1 MSTVQLYGLLFLT
14 GALWGLT
21 IPMSKVSVST
31 GYQPLGLIFWQL
43 ALAALF
49 LGTMTAIRGK
59 SLGFARKTWPL
70 LIIIGLIGTIIPNSF
85 SYTSA
90 AQLPA
95 GVMAIIIALVPM
107 FALPIAARL
116 GLEPLRARRVLGV
129 ILGALAVILIVA
141 PSTSLPDP
149 EKAIYVL
156 MAVIAPFCYGIEGN
170 YVAARGTQGL
180 DAIQLLYGASCVA
193 LVITVPLVWITGQFV
208 SPFVV
213 WGPPEWAIVLNGALH
228 AAAYSL
234 YLWMVGRAGSVF
246 ASQTAYLV
254 TGTGVAWSILL
265 LSESYSAWVWSA
277 LVLMMAGLALVQP
290 RKSG

>member
-107 FALPIAARL
+107 FALPIAAGL

-193 LVITVPLVWITGQFV
+193 LMITVPLVWITGQFV